1 MEYAS
6 EQEAVRAAR
15 RLADDFPGNMY
26 CVLQNT
32 YCRVRPQDGV
42 VFHFTDSAV
51 MADTAAG
58 GSGHPPDAGAATGS
72 PQLKPGGRRRR

>member
-1 MEYAS
+1 
-6 EQEAVRAAR
+6 
-15 RLADDFPGNMY
+15 
-26 CVLQNT
+26 
-32 YCRVRPQDGV
+32 
-42 VFHFTDSAV
+42 V